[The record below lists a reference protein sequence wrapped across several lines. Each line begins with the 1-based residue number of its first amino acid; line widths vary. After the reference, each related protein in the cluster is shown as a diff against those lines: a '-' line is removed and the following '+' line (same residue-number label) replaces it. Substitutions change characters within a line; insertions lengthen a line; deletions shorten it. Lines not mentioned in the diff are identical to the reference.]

1 MLAEGNGFYCRSCL
15 TFPVI
20 TRQPSWSMMSTS
32 RGEGG
37 WQNFCCR
44 ICRIGSMTFGVSLK
58 ATAMCPKA
66 RMVWSGIKWASLWGE
81 KEKHPGNSPLWNEAQ
96 KLQPGPQGYHSL
108 SDEVVIRQRLPG
120 ILTSSRNIK
129 SLALLS
135 MTQIFLCSQT
145 VVQDQ
150 HSKVSFTLN
159 GGTDL
164 MHDSTLCK

>member
-66 RMVWSGIKWASLWGE
+66 RMVWSGIK
-81 KEKHPGNSPLWNEAQ
+81 
-96 KLQPGPQGYHSL
+96 
-108 SDEVVIRQRLPG
+108 
-120 ILTSSRNIK
+120 
-129 SLALLS
+129 
-135 MTQIFLCSQT
+135 
-145 VVQDQ
+145 
-150 HSKVSFTLN
+150 
-159 GGTDL
+159 
-164 MHDSTLCK
+164 